1 MRNKN
6 LKDLSDVNPELGKK
20 IVSIGEE
27 GNRFAR
33 NKDYTAAIGNYKK
46 AWELLPEP
54 KLEWEPHSMWLSSSF
69 YDAYL
74 ALKDY
79 KKAEFWA
86 QNRLKAVSS
95 DIDTGPY
102 TDLGMVYY
110 ELGQYDK
117 AYEYF
122 DIAYQGGQTRAFKER
137 PKKYLNFYLKEAK
150 NKRILTRD
158 FINKEH

>member
-1 MRNKN
+1 
-6 LKDLSDVNPELGKK
+6 
-20 IVSIGEE
+20 
-27 GNRFAR
+27 
-33 NKDYTAAIGNYKK
+33 
-46 AWELLPEP
+46 
-54 KLEWEPHSMWLSSSF
+54 MWLSCSF
-69 YDAYL
+69 YNAYF

-86 QNRLKAVSS
+86 HNRLKAVSS

-122 DIAYQGGQTRAFKER
+122 DIAYQGGQARAFKER

-150 NKRILTRD
+150 NKY
-158 FINKEH
+158 